1 MRVIQTTAVVTADG
15 YLLVKAPPGIDSGEY
30 KVVVILEETHKA
42 IPPNDRPAD
51 DDLPLPV
58 YDLGTWQIGT
68 TLSREEM
75 YTDDSDF
82 R

>member
-1 MRVIQTTAVVTADG
+1 MRVFQTTAVTTPDG
-15 YLLVKAPPGIDSGEY
+15 DLLVPMPNGLASGKH
-30 KVVVILEETHKA
+30 KVVVILEEVPGAAPMKEVESG
-42 IPPNDRPAD
+42 

-58 YDLGTWQIGT
+58 YDLGTWQNGT

-75 YTDDSDF
+75 YDDWE